1 MKITIIDCGI
11 GNLFSIECAL
21 KKIGLN
27 ASISSTAQ
35 GLRNVDAIVL
45 PGVGNFKAGAQNLH
59 LLRSD
64 IFRLVEEGIPLL
76 GLCLGMQL
84 LFQQSE
90 EGLGIGLGLFEG
102 RVVKLP
108 NNVKT
113 PHMGWNTL
121 KVYRPTDLLDGI
133 DEEDYFYFVHSYY
146 ASPITRDVIV
156 AETDYGLS
164 FTSVAAKGNIYGT
177 QFHPEKSGKPGQ
189 QMLRNF
195 ARIVKK

>member
-1 MKITIIDCGI
+1 MKMTIIDCGV

-21 KKIGLN
+21 KNIGLN
-27 ASISSTAQ
+27 ASISSTVQ

-45 PGVGNFKAGAQNLH
+45 PGVGNFKAGAQNLQ

-76 GLCLGMQL
+76 GVCLGMQL

-90 EGLGIGLGLFEG
+90 EGLGSGLGLFEG

-108 NNVKT
+108 NDVKA

-133 DEEDYFYFVHSYY
+133 DKEDYFYFVHSYY
-146 ASPITRDVIV
+146 ASPTNRDVIV

-177 QFHPEKSGKPGQ
+177 QFHPEKSGKPGER
-189 QMLRNF
+189 MLRNF
-195 ARIVKK
+195 TRIVKK